1 MLFEESS
8 QKAFQWKAAFSRHQ
22 TLNLDLCNT
31 FRLICDSYV
40 SRSMHSVK
48 ENTLANIDNI
58 FNSVSISYQS
68 FGADVEMYCNLQWLS
83 LGDCLPRKRG
93 SDSFHLR
100 TSFEP
105 APSLHDQHHPGL
117 TSLSSGGAFHSEFL
131 LLRIN
136 SHFSLNTLCYE
147 INGFDFDFPVPVPA
161 GRNKS
166 KLDIWEL

>member
-1 MLFEESS
+1 
-8 QKAFQWKAAFSRHQ
+8 
-22 TLNLDLCNT
+22 
-31 FRLICDSYV
+31 
-40 SRSMHSVK
+40 MHSVK

-117 TSLSSGGAFHSEFL
+117 TSLSSAFRAFHSEL
-131 LLRIN
+131 LLQRIN
-136 SHFSLNTLCYE
+136 SHFSLDTLCYE
-147 INGFDFDFPVPVPA
+147 KNGFDFDFPVPVPA

>member
-8 QKAFQWKAAFSRHQ
+8 QKAFQWKAAFSRQQ

-31 FRLICDSYV
+31 FRLIRDSYV
-40 SRSMHSVK
+40 WGSMHSVK
-48 ENTLANIDNI
+48 ENTLTNTITM
-58 FNSVSISYQS
+58 FLNSVSISYQS
-68 FGADVEMYCNLQWLS
+68 SRADVEMYCNLQWLS

-117 TSLSSGGAFHSEFL
+117 TSLSYGGAFHSEFL

-136 SHFSLNTLCYE
+136 SHFSLNRLC
-147 INGFDFDFPVPVPA
+147 
-161 GRNKS
+161 
-166 KLDIWEL
+166 

>member
-1 MLFEESS
+1 
-8 QKAFQWKAAFSRHQ
+8 
-22 TLNLDLCNT
+22 
-31 FRLICDSYV
+31 
-40 SRSMHSVK
+40 MHSVK

-68 FGADVEMYCNLQWLS
+68 SRADVERYCNLQWLS

-161 GRNKS
+161 GRNES
-166 KLDIWEL
+166 RLDIWEL

>member
-1 MLFEESS
+1 
-8 QKAFQWKAAFSRHQ
+8 
-22 TLNLDLCNT
+22 
-31 FRLICDSYV
+31 
-40 SRSMHSVK
+40 MHSVK

-68 FGADVEMYCNLQWLS
+68 SRADVERYCNLQWLS

-136 SHFSLNTLCYE
+136 SHFLFLFLLVGMKVGWIYGNYE
-147 INGFDFDFPVPVPA
+147 FITHPLTDPQ
-161 GRNKS
+161 R
-166 KLDIWEL
+166 